1 MAEEGLLY
9 GERTWFF
16 DPRSPMRR
24 MAVASHPEQGLVVLS
39 LWTGD
44 TCTGTF
50 RLPMADA
57 ALMISALANS
67 LAVTIPT
74 GPGRAAPQS
83 PRGWRAFV
91 ARIRRRPKLAEVVR
105 LRAVK

>member
-24 MAVASHPEQGLVVLS
+24 MWVASHPEQGLVVLS

-67 LAVTIPT
+67 LAITIPT
-74 GPGRAAPQS
+74 APGQTVSRG
-83 PRGWRAFV
+83 PRGWRALV
-91 ARIRRRPKLAEVVR
+91 ARFRRRPKLAEVVR

>member
-24 MAVASHPEQGLVVLS
+24 MGVASHPEHGLVVLS
-39 LWTGD
+39 LWIGD
-44 TCTGTF
+44 TCTATF

-57 ALMISALANS
+57 ARLISVLADS
-67 LAVTIPT
+67 LAISIPAT
-74 GPGRAAPQS
+74 APVPGVPAA
-83 PRGWRAFV
+83 RGWRALV